1 MDQERTRI
9 ARPRTEDSGQPF
21 AERESTLLAASRG
34 WTGAARAAHAEVEKG
49 AEVIKHVTLRHNTSG
64 Q

>member
-1 MDQERTRI
+1 MDQDRTRI

-21 AERESTLLAASRG
+21 AEPVSTLLAASRG
-34 WTGAARAAHAEVEKG
+34 WTGAARAAHSEVEKG
-49 AEVIKHVTLRHNTSG
+49 AEAVKQVILRHNTSG